1 MYFFV
6 PEIAI
11 FAENSSFVLSQT
23 EHFWS
28 LRIEVGQICELTD
41 LCGFYCQVKVLKM
54 DKKTRQIEFETLQ
67 KNWICEQDF
76 WQNKNQSKT
85 NSQNNPNWTKNDE
98 VQKTLENKIEK
109 SQIEKPK
116 IKQEIQKL
124 EKLVL
129 RNQTKTRKL
138 KAGILQENISKS
150 KQNENK
156 FERNKER
163 GEVGKIENSK
173 IQEISENFENSKV
186 VQKPDRPTLFQAQID
201 KIYLEKWVE
210 ILPFSCFNQVFVFWS
225 DFGPPQK
232 FNFERLEKILIR
244 SCCQGEL
251 LYKPTVEFVDKNKLE
266 KLLVEFQPAI
276 LDCEQSKLEKDVQKT
291 VNLKNPKIESLQ
303 NRNYLIGPEG
313 GFSQKEKKYFAELG
327 LEFVGLGQ
335 IIYPSWLACL
345 AITK

>member
-6 PEIAI
+6 PEITI

-67 KNWICEQDF
+67 KNWICEQEF

-85 NSQNNPNWTKNDE
+85 NSQNDPNWTKNNE
-98 VQKTLENKIEK
+98 VQKTLKNQIEK
-109 SQIEKPK
+109 SQIKKPK

-129 RNQTKTRKL
+129 RNQTKTGNL
-138 KAGILQENISKS
+138 EAGILQENISKI
-150 KQNENK
+150 KQNKNK
-156 FERNKER
+156 FERNQER
-163 GEVGKIENSK
+163 SEVEKIENG
-173 IQEISENFENSKV
+173 KV
-186 VQKPDRPTLFQAQID
+186 TQKLNRSTLFQAQID
-201 KIYLEKWVE
+201 KLYLEKWVE
-210 ILPFSCFNQVFVFWS
+210 ILPFSRFNQVFVFWS

-266 KLLVEFQPAI
+266 KLLVEFQPTV

-291 VNLKNPKIESLQ
+291 VNLKNPKPENLQ
-303 NRNYLIGPEG
+303 NQNYLIGPEG

-327 LEFVGLGQ
+327 LDFASLGQ